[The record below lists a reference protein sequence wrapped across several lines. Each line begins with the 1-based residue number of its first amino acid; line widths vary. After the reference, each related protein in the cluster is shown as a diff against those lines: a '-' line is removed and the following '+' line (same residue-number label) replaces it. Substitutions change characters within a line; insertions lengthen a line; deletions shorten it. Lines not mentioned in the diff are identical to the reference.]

1 MGLDA
6 PVRSDIV
13 RLDNGSPGR
22 AGYNA
27 IMKNIRNPFGRLF
40 SLWGA
45 QYEWPFMFFL
55 TFVFAF
61 IYIWSVASIPRLRE
75 PVLLTVF
82 TVLFNVNLGLYWA
95 LIWWMKKKWNLW
107 LYLGIQTA
115 LVFILSSMAAAIGPL
130 LGLYLGLVGVSV
142 GMLGSV
148 RRIAAGV
155 IGVLAVSAVNY
166 YVITRGT
173 GMAWW
178 GLAIVPTTA
187 FVVIYVVLYSR
198 QAAAR
203 EKAQRLL
210 VELETANRRLTEYAD
225 RIEDL
230 TLANERQRMARELH
244 DTLAQGLAGL
254 VLQLE
259 AADLHLAGGR
269 PDRAQ
274 AIVQQ
279 AMTRARAALAESR
292 RAIDGL
298 RKRLPD
304 DLEETIP
311 AEVEHFTS
319 ATGVPCPLEISLPE
333 SLPEAIQELVFRTV
347 AEGLTNIARHAH
359 AHHAQVGIRSDQ
371 TSLEIY
377 VTDDGIGFD
386 AAKGLD
392 RMGHYGLTGLRER
405 ARQAGGALEIESS
418 AGGGSTLKMRIPLPA
433 ARPLEEK

>member
-1 MGLDA
+1 
-6 PVRSDIV
+6 
-13 RLDNGSPGR
+13 
-22 AGYNA
+22 
-27 IMKNIRNPFGRLF
+27 MKNIRSPIDRWF

-45 QYEWPFMFFL
+45 QYEWPFMLFL

-61 IYIWSVASIPRLRE
+61 IYIWTVASLPRMRE
-75 PVLLTVF
+75 PLLLTVF
-82 TVLFNVNLGLYWA
+82 TVLFNIHLGLHWF

-115 LVFILSSMAAAIGPL
+115 IVFILSSLAAAIGPM

-155 IGVLAVSAVNY
+155 LGVLAVSAVNY
-166 YVITRGT
+166 YWITRGT
-173 GMAWW
+173 GLAWW
-178 GLAIVPTTA
+178 ALAVVPMTV
-187 FVVIYVVLYSR
+187 FVIIYVLLYSR

-210 VELETANRRLTEYAD
+210 TELGAVNRRLTEYAD

-259 AADLHLAGGR
+259 AADSHLDGGR

-274 AIVQQ
+274 AIVRQ

-298 RKRLPD
+298 RRQLPD
-304 DLEETIP
+304 DLTEAIP
-311 AEVEHFTS
+311 AEVEHFIS

-333 SLPEAIQELVFRTV
+333 SLPEPTQELVFRTV
-347 AEGLTNIARHAH
+347 AESLTNIARHAQARH
-359 AHHAQVGIRSDQ
+359 ARVSIRSNGDA
-371 TSLEIY
+371 LEIEIG
-377 VTDDGIGFD
+377 DDGIGFD
-386 AAKGLD
+386 PVRD
-392 RMGHYGLTGLRER
+392 PERMGHYGLTGLRER
-405 ARQAGGALEIESS
+405 ARQAGGTLEMESG
-418 AGGGSTLKMRIPLPA
+418 AGRGSTLKMRIPLTST
-433 ARPLEEK
+433 KGS

>member
-1 MGLDA
+1 
-6 PVRSDIV
+6 
-13 RLDNGSPGR
+13 
-22 AGYNA
+22 
-27 IMKNIRNPFGRLF
+27 
-40 SLWGA
+40 
-45 QYEWPFMFFL
+45 
-55 TFVFAF
+55 
-61 IYIWSVASIPRLRE
+61 
-75 PVLLTVF
+75 
-82 TVLFNVNLGLYWA
+82 
-95 LIWWMKKKWNLW
+95 MKKKWNLW

-166 YVITRGT
+166 YLITRGT

-178 GLAIVPTTA
+178 GLAIIPTTT

-210 VELETANRRLTEYAD
+210 TELEAANRRLTEYAD

-259 AADLHLAGGR
+259 AADLHLASGHPG
-269 PDRAQ
+269 RAQ
-274 AIVQQ
+274 TIIQQ

-304 DLEETIP
+304 DLEVTIP
-311 AEVEHFTS
+311 AEVEHFVS
-319 ATGVPCPLEISLPE
+319 ATGIPCPLEISLPE
-333 SLPEAIQELVFRTV
+333 SLPEIVRTLVFRTV
-347 AEGLTNIARHAH
+347 AEGLTNIARHAQ
-359 AHHAQVGIRSDQ
+359 AHHARVAIRSEGS
-371 TSLEIY
+371 TLLVEIG
-377 VTDDGIGFD
+377 DDGVGFD
-386 AAKGLD
+386 SAHD
-392 RMGHYGLTGLRER
+392 SERMGHYGLTGLRER
-405 ARQAGGALEIESS
+405 ARQAGGTLEIES
-418 AGGGSTLKMRIPLPA
+418 AEGRGSILKMRIPLPA
-433 ARPLEEK
+433 ASQWNEK